1 MNAVNVRYSHEN
13 SDFSSGTAS
22 IPGAWGID
30 TASNTNNASMPS
42 GRWCGCRKPCHTMF
56 LTFKHRGANRIANH
70 STSERESVCK
80 RERERERERERLE
93 GGRRRTR
100 GTEEM
105 GWRGRKSARASGVS
119 VWEVGR
125 GRRGVGWGCVT
136 DIALANLS

>member
-56 LTFKHRGANRIANH
+56 LTFRHRGANRSANH
-70 STSERESVCK
+70 SASERDSVCK
-80 RERERERERERLE
+80 RERERVRERLE

-100 GTEEM
+100 GTEAT
-105 GWRGRKSARASGVS
+105 GWRGRKSTRAGGVGGF
-119 VWEVGR
+119 EVGR
-125 GRRGVGWGCVT
+125 GRGGVGWGGVT
-136 DIALANLS
+136 DTALTNLL